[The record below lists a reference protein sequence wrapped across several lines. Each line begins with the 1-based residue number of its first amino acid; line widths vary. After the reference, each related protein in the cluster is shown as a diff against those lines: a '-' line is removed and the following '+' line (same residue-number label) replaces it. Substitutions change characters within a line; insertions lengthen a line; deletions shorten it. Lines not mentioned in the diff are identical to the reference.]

1 MMSNDIEQFDMFISH
16 LYFFFDEM
24 SIKLLAR
31 FIIELFIFM

>member
-1 MMSNDIEQFDMFISH
+1 MMTNDIEQFDMFISH
-16 LYFFFDEM
+16 LYFFFDET